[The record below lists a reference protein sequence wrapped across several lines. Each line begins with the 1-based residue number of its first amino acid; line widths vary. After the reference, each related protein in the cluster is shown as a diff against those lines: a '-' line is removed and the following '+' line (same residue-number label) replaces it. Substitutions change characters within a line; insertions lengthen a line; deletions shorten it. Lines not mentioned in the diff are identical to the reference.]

1 MIKNFPIVCIG
12 GSAGGTEAYV
22 EILKHLAVDPGAAIV
37 IVNHITRTPS
47 TLHKF
52 LSLHTSMPVEP
63 ITSGLRLKPNHVY
76 IVPANC
82 DLHVLDGAFDMQSR
96 SKLSGWPNV
105 ITVFLRSLAQ
115 QWRGT
120 IIAVIVS
127 GLDADGAAA
136 LKEVKNVGGITI
148 AQTPDDAEWSDMPES
163 AVKTGNVD
171 YVLSLKEIAHKI
183 SKIANE
189 DAIKRNYM
197 IDL

>member
-22 EILKHLAVDPGAAIV
+22 EILKHLPVNTGVAIV
-37 IVNHITRTPS
+37 IVNHVSRNPA
-47 TLHKF
+47 TLHNF
-52 LSLHTSMPVEP
+52 LSLYTAMPVEL
-63 ITSGLRLKPNHVY
+63 IKSGLRIEPNHVF
-76 IVPANC
+76 IIPSNR
-82 DLHVLDGAFDMQSR
+82 DLHVLDGAFCLQSR

-115 QWRGT
+115 HWSGA

-148 AQTPDDAEWSDMPES
+148 AQTPEDAEWSDMPES
-163 AVKTGNVD
+163 AILTGEVD
-171 YVLSLKEIAHKI
+171 YVLSVEAIAHKI
-183 SKIANE
+183 SQIANE
-189 DAIKRNYM
+189 DANK
-197 IDL
+197 

>member
-22 EILKHLAVDPGAAIV
+22 EILKHLAVDTGAAIV

-63 ITSGLRLKPNHVY
+63 ITSGLSLKPNHVF
-76 IVPANC
+76 IIPSNC
-82 DLHVLDGAFDMQSR
+82 DLHVLDGTFDLQKR
-96 SKLSGWPNV
+96 SKLSGWPDV
-105 ITVFLRSLAQ
+105 ITVFFRSLAQ
-115 QWRGT
+115 QWNGT

-136 LKEVKNVGGITI
+136 LKEIKNVGGITI
-148 AQTPDDAEWSDMPES
+148 AQTPDEAEWSDMPES
-163 AVKTGNVD
+163 AIKTGNVD

-189 DAIKRNYM
+189 GANKHNYV

>member
-22 EILKHLAVDPGAAIV
+22 EILKHLPVNTGVAIV
-37 IVNHITRTPS
+37 IVNHVSRNPA

-52 LSLHTSMPVEP
+52 LSLYTAMPVEL
-63 ITSGLRLKPNHVY
+63 IKSGLRIKLNHVF
-76 IVPANC
+76 IIPSNC
-82 DLHVLDGAFDMQSR
+82 DLHVLDGAFSLQSR

-115 QWRGT
+115 HWSGA

-148 AQTPDDAEWSDMPES
+148 AQTPEDAEWSDMPES
-163 AVKTGNVD
+163 AIITGNVD
-171 YVLSLKEIAHKI
+171 YVLSLEAIAQKI
-183 SKIANE
+183 SQIAAE
-189 DAIKRNYM
+189 DADTQN
-197 IDL
+197 